1 MARTVICSAL
11 RTPIGSL
18 GGSLASI
25 DAPKLGAVAIRA
37 AVDRAGTSIG
47 AVEEVIMGNVL
58 TAGVGQAPAR
68 QAAIRAGV
76 PERVPSMTINKVCGS
91 GMKAVML
98 ADQAIR
104 AGDRKLV
111 VAGGQESM
119 STAPY
124 ILKDARFGYRLGD
137 DRLVDSMIHDGLT
150 DAYEQVHMGVAADR
164 CAESCS
170 VSRQA
175 QDEFSIES
183 YRRAQ
188 RAIDNGWFGEEIV
201 PVTVDSTPGETVV
214 TTDEQPAKADFN
226 KIPHLSPVFS
236 EDGTVTP
243 ANASSI
249 NDGASALVVAQ
260 EEHAR
265 NAGMSVMARI
275 VAQAQHSQKPM
286 EFTTAP
292 IEAVHRVLERAHL
305 SIDDIGL
312 FEINEAFA
320 VVALVAAGE
329 LGIPR
334 EKLNVHGGAVAL
346 GHPIGAS
353 GARILTTLLHA
364 MTLKDEQ
371 YGLAAI
377 CIGGGEATAVI
388 VERI

>member
-1 MARTVICSAL
+1 MASSVISSAV

-18 GGSLASI
+18 GGSLASFS
-25 DAPKLGAVAIRA
+25 APELGAVSIRA
-37 AVDRAGTSIG
+37 AVDRAQLSVD

-58 TAGVGQAPAR
+58 TAGLGQAPAR
-68 QAAIRAGV
+68 QAAIGAGV
-76 PERVPSMTINKVCGS
+76 PESVPCMTINKVCGS

-104 AGDRKLV
+104 VGDRKV
-111 VAGGQESM
+111 MVAGGQESM
-119 STAPY
+119 SNAPY
-124 ILKDARFGYRLGD
+124 LLEKARFGYRLGD
-137 DRLVDSMIHDGLT
+137 DRLVDSMVRDGLT

-164 CAESCS
+164 CSETCG
-170 VSRQA
+170 VSREA

-188 RAIDNGWFGEEIV
+188 LSIENGRFEDEIV
-201 PVTVDSTPGETVV
+201 PVTIEGDTIVKD
-214 TTDEQPAKADFN
+214 DEQPGKTDFE

-249 NDGASALVVAQ
+249 NDGASTLVVA
-260 EEHAR
+260 EEEYAR
-265 NAGMSVMARI
+265 DAGMPIMARI
-275 VAQAQHSQKPM
+275 ISRAQHSRKPM

-292 IEAVHRVLERAHL
+292 IAAVQNVLEKANL

-329 LGIPR
+329 LGIPH

-364 MTLKDEQ
+364 MRQRDEQ
-371 YGLAAI
+371 YGVAAI
-377 CIGGGEATAVI
+377 CIGGGEATAVV